1 DPAVDPD
8 PSRRDHPVAHARPAR
23 PTPASS
29 TRIRRGHDTIH
40 ELGAQLW
47 MDRRFRSSLRRRKPT
62 IIANP
67 PADRSSEDGS
77 GTDFVVPKARLSISS
92 PPVPGTPITLS
103 TLTRP
108 IRSVVD
114 TTPKKFA
121 PTFPK
126 IIDVPNKSLLGLNS
140 EIAIFPATG
149 PGNASKPTADTA

>member
-1 DPAVDPD
+1 
-8 PSRRDHPVAHARPAR
+8 
-23 PTPASS
+23 
-29 TRIRRGHDTIH
+29 
-40 ELGAQLW
+40 
-47 MDRRFRSSLRRRKPT
+47 
-62 IIANP
+62 
-67 PADRSSEDGS
+67 
-77 GTDFVVPKARLSISS
+77 TDFVVPKARLSISS

-149 PGNASKPTADTA
+149 PGNASKPTADTAVVNVTLRVAKELFGPKVLLELPEPNCPANPAPRTLSCVLAAPTALYTTPGNNAPSGKHALAAELLTGLGQVTIIP